1 MVLIYHIKK
10 YGYLNLINGCGAG
23 MQSRTFVVDAYGIDT
38 KDMFVLERIF
48 KITEGRTRSYVVHG
62 DEGGVSRDIAVVN
75 ISNKDAI
82 KKWGTENLDSNGVPS
97 CPTLL
102 VGRAKPKNSKFRF
115 TPLPF
120 FATRVLKLLDEIT
133 VEDLN
138 FTPELQI
145 DDAANNDKDEDE
157 FEGNGAID
165 LSQTQVLSI
174 IKKGSTEKNQ
184 SKRAVLVVDD
194 SLPVR
199 QALEMKLT
207 LMDYQVE
214 LATNGQQAI
223 DLIDEKFYD
232 SIFLDVVMPG
242 VDGYEVCKRVKRDKN
257 KKHIPVIMLTS
268 KSSPFDKVKGKLA
281 GCDSYLTKPVEHEEF
296 QKVVSGYLK

>member
-1 MVLIYHIKK
+1 
-10 YGYLNLINGCGAG
+10 
-23 MQSRTFVVDAYGIDT
+23 MQNRTFVVDVYGVDA
-38 KDMFVLERIF
+38 KHKFVLERIF
-48 KITEGRTRSYVVHG
+48 KISEGRTRSYVIQG
-62 DEGGVSRDIAVVN
+62 DDSDQKDIAMVN
-75 ISNKDAI
+75 VSDKDAI
-82 KKWGTENLDSNGVPS
+82 KEWGTNNLDSNGVPT
-97 CPTLL
+97 CPTVL
-102 VGRAKPKNSKFRF
+102 VGRAKPKNTKFRF
-115 TPLPF
+115 TPIPF

-138 FTPELQI
+138 FTPELEI
-145 DDAANNDKDEDE
+145 DDAANNSQQEDE
-157 FEGNGAID
+157 FEGNGASD

-174 IKKGSTEKNQ
+174 IKRGGQDKNNA
-184 SKRAVLVVDD
+184 KRAVLVVDD

-207 LMDYQVE
+207 LMEYQVE

-223 DLIDEKFYD
+223 ELINSNYYD

-242 VDGYEVCKRVKRDKN
+242 VDGYEVCKRVKKDKE

-296 QKVVSGYLK
+296 QKVVAGYLK

>member
-1 MVLIYHIKK
+1 
-10 YGYLNLINGCGAG
+10 
-23 MQSRTFVVDAYGIDT
+23 MQNKTFVIDAYGLDT

-48 KITEGRTRSYVVHG
+48 KITQGRTRSYKVQ
-62 DEGGVSRDIAVVN
+62 DDKSGGSIDIAMVN
-75 ISNKDAI
+75 VSNKEAI
-82 KKWGTENLDSNGVPS
+82 KQWAAENIDSKGQPL

-102 VGRAKPKNSKFRF
+102 VGKVKPKNDRFIF

-120 FATRVLKLLDEIT
+120 FATRVLKSLDEIT
-133 VEDLN
+133 VEDLKY
-138 FTPELQI
+138 TPEITIGDGVKSKGQSQNSER
-145 DDAANNDKDEDE
+145 ANAT
-157 FEGNGAID
+157 G
-165 LSQTQVLSI
+165 LSQQQIVSMAG
-174 IKKGSTEKNQ
+174 KGAAKSKMN
-184 SKRAVLVVDD
+184 KRAVLVVDD

-214 LATNGQQAI
+214 LAINGQQAM
-223 DLIDEKFYD
+223 DLIDEKCYD

-242 VDGYEVCKRVKRDKN
+242 ISGYEVCKKVKRN
-257 KKHIPVIMLTS
+257 KKTKHIPVIMLTS

-296 QKVVSGYLK
+296 QKVVSGYLG